1 MRRYRK
7 RKVRRSF
14 DKKKFLLILFFGA
27 SAVLLLRLFTR
38 DFSGSA
44 FVENPNLIFNPKLLF
59 SENEEKAEKAEAENI
74 TNLDLIK
81 EKYYIVDGKTGLDPS
96 LFNTEEFER
105 ENLTIKPEKNKPK
118 VLVFHTHSHEAFADS
133 REGEEEDTIVGV
145 GERLCEILENNYGIG
160 CLHVTDRF
168 DYVDGAVSILGAY
181 ERMEPVIR
189 EYLEN
194 NKTIEVVIDLHRDG
208 VNEGTRLVTNI
219 KGKSTAQIMFFN
231 GICRIWNGGVLEATA
246 GLENPYLK
254 TNLAFSYKMK
264 QNADLLY
271 PGFARKIYI
280 NAYRYSLHMKPL
292 SSLVELGAQTNTV
305 EEAYNACEPLAEI
318 IAETITKD

>member
-1 MRRYRK
+1 FKMFRGDLK
-7 RKVRRSF
+7 GGV
-14 DKKKFLLILFFGA
+14 
-27 SAVLLLRLFTR
+27 
-38 DFSGSA
+38 
-44 FVENPNLIFNPKLLF
+44 FVENPNLIFNPTLMF
-59 SENEEKAEKAEAENI
+59 SEEEESTESI
-74 TNLDLIK
+74 TDLVSLK
-81 EKYYIVDGKTGLDPS
+81 EKYYIVDGKTGLDPTI
-96 LFNTEEFER
+96 FNTQVFEK
-105 ENLTIKPEKNKPK
+105 ENLKIKPQKDKPK

-133 REGEEEDTIVGV
+133 REGAEEETIVGV
-145 GERLCEILENNYGIG
+145 GEKLCEILENNYGIG
-160 CLHVTDRF
+160 CLHVKDRF
-168 DYVDGAVSILGAY
+168 DYVNGSVSILGAY

-208 VNEGTRLVTNI
+208 VNEGTRLVTNLN
-219 KGKSTAQIMFFN
+219 GKNTAQIMFFN
-231 GICRIWNGGVLEATA
+231 GICRIWNGGVLEETE

-264 QNADLLY
+264 QNSDLLY

-305 EEAYNACEPLAEI
+305 EEAYNACWPLAEI
-318 IAETITKD
+318 IAKTITNSNSNTNTDN